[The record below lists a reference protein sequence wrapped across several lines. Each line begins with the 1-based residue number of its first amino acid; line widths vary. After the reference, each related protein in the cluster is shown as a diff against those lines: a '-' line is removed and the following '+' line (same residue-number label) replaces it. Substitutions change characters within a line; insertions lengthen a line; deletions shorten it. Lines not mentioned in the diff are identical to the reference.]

1 MTQTISP
8 LATPIGMT
16 LEKVA
21 LIPGTGPSTF
31 TYTQATPQITWTVA
45 HNLDRFVSTTV
56 VDTLGN
62 KVEPDVKYVDSNIIQ
77 ITFGTAF
84 AGSAYLN

>member
-8 LATPIGMT
+8 LATPISMT

-31 TYTQATPQITWTVA
+31 IWTQSIPLLVWTVP
-45 HNLDRFVSTTV
+45 HNLGRFVSATV
-56 VDTLGN
+56 VNALGN

-84 AGSAYLN
+84 AGFAYLN